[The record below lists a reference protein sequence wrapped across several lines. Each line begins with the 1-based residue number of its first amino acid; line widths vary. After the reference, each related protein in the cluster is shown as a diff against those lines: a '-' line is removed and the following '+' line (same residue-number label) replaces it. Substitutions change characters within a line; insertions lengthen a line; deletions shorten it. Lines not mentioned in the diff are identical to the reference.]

1 MQAPGIINRKIGTIF
16 DKQLYNLEIMR
27 NLLLIIALFGL
38 KTGWSQETATTIS
51 ASQTNTVIVHK
62 DPRVDALVKKQGS
75 INKMVKKNSN
85 RFGKGYRLMVI
96 NTNKRDEAI
105 AAKTKI
111 YQHFPELKAYLSY
124 QSPYFK
130 LKAGNFQTRDEAER
144 YRKQLSTLF
153 PKGVFIMNDTIE
165 IRPEKDKEE
174 DEE

>member
-1 MQAPGIINRKIGTIF
+1 MQAPGITNRKIGTIF
-16 DKQLYNLEIMR
+16 DKQLYNLEIMK

-38 KTGWSQETATTIS
+38 KTSWSQDAIP
-51 ASQTNTVIVHK
+51 ASQTSTVIVHK

-75 INKMVKKNSN
+75 INKTVKKNSN
-85 RFGKGYRLMVI
+85 RFGRGYRLMVI

-105 AAKTKI
+105 AAKTKV

-130 LKAGNFQTRDEAER
+130 LKAGNFQTREEAER
-144 YRKQLSTLF
+144 YRKQLSPLF

-165 IRPEKDKEE
+165 IRPEKDKEGE
-174 DEE
+174 MEE